1 MDPSSRPPVPPRA
14 LALSIGALVVP
25 VVAVALFPDWTST
38 DAGMLIWL
46 TALIPAFLLS
56 YYRGLRGVAVALSG
70 GMAVITATQLSI
82 VLFDIAEPNW
92 TLLAAIVVTYLA
104 IAIGISALSELLR
117 RERQA
122 AEDLAMVDK
131 LTGLPNRRH
140 VEGVLEREFAAAR
153 RGRGLTVVMF
163 DLDHFKSVNDRFGH
177 VKGDLV
183 LREFAEVLRQSTRK
197 ENLSGRFGGE
207 EFISIL
213 RDSDPVGARIY
224 TQRVLDA
231 LANRALPT
239 GQQTASAGIA
249 HYEKAMRSWEVLVD
263 HADRALYVAK
273 NGGRNA
279 MADAPPYTD
288 AG

>member
-1 MDPSSRPPVPPRA
+1 MHQTTRSPVPPRA
-14 LALSIGALVVP
+14 LALSISALVVP
-25 VVAVALFPDWTST
+25 VVAVLLFPDWTST

-104 IAIGISALSELLR
+104 IAVGISALSELLR
-117 RERQA
+117 RERQE
-122 AEDLAMVDK
+122 AEDLALIDK

-153 RGRGLTVVMF
+153 RGRGLTVVLF
-163 DLDHFKSVNDRFGH
+163 DLDHFKAVNDAFGH
-177 VKGDLV
+177 AKGDQV
-183 LREFAEVLRQSTRK
+183 LCEFAEVLLLSTRK

-213 RDSDPVGARIY
+213 RDSDPMGARIY

-231 LANRALPT
+231 LANRVLPT
-239 GQQTASAGIA
+239 GRQTASAGIA
-249 HYEKAMRSWEVLVD
+249 HYAKGMRSWQVLVD
-263 HADRALYVAK
+263 AADRALYVAK
-273 NGGRNA
+273 GNGRNII
-279 MADAPPYTD
+279 ADAAPFVE
-288 AG
+288 GQ

>member
-1 MDPSSRPPVPPRA
+1 MDKPTRPPVPPRA
-14 LALSIGALVVP
+14 LALSIAALVVP
-25 VVAVALFPDWTST
+25 VVTVALFPDWTST
-38 DAGMLIWL
+38 DAGMLVWL

-82 VLFDIAEPNW
+82 VIFDIAEPDW
-92 TLLAAIVVTYLA
+92 GLLAAIVVTYLG

-117 RERQA
+117 RERQI

-140 VEGVLEREFAAAR
+140 VEGVMEREFAAAR

-163 DLDHFKSVNDRFGH
+163 DLDHFKAVNDKYGH
-177 VKGDLV
+177 AKGDIV
-183 LREFAEVLRQSTRK
+183 LREFAEVLRHSTRK

-231 LANRALPT
+231 IASRPLPT
-239 GQQTASAGIA
+239 GQQTVSAGIA
-249 HYEKAMRSWEVLVD
+249 HFAKGMRSWEVLVD
-263 HADRALYVAK
+263 HADGALYEAK
-273 NGGRNA
+273 RNGRNA
-279 MADAPPYTD
+279 IADAPPFVAPT
-288 AG
+288 